1 MRKTVTIL
9 TLFHKKMGQETLNA
23 LKKLKV
29 DCLYKKSTHFNA
41 ARRLKRSGNIFLFF
55 LITGT
60 IFASFSTIMN
70 VGIWD
75 KIPGDTVAIQVI
87 VNVLGALGGFLI
99 LYTTVFSD
107 YKSRI
112 DTATKH
118 DNIGN
123 DLNLIFKKIRNTEAI
138 YDDKLINDAELQK
151 ALEELTRDYSSK
163 CYAAPI
169 TDRKDFEQAR
179 NDFSKG
185 YLTEYSE
192 EELNC

>member
-1 MRKTVTIL
+1 
-9 TLFHKKMGQETLNA
+9 MGQETLSA
-23 LKKLKV
+23 LQKLKV

-41 ARRLKRSGNIFLFF
+41 AKRLKRSGNVFRYFLVA
-55 LITGT
+55 GA

-75 KIPGDTVAIQVI
+75 KIQESTLTVQII
-87 VNVLGALGGFLI
+87 VNVFGALGGFLI
-99 LYTTVFSD
+99 LYTTAFSD

-123 DLNLIFKKIRNTEAI
+123 DLNLIFKKIRNTEAF
-138 YDDKLINDAELQK
+138 YQDKLMDDTELQN
-151 ALEELTRDYSSK
+151 ALEELTNDYTSK

-169 TDRKDFEQAR
+169 TEKKDYQQAQKDYQ
-179 NDFSKG
+179 NG
-185 YLTEYSE
+185 CLTEYTE

>member
-1 MRKTVTIL
+1 
-9 TLFHKKMGQETLNA
+9 MGQETLNA

-41 ARRLKRSGNIFLFF
+41 ARRLKKSGSVFRYF
-55 LITGT
+55 LIAGT

-70 VGIWD
+70 IGIWD
-75 KIPGDTVAIQVI
+75 KIPDMPISIPII

-99 LYTTVFSD
+99 LYTTAFSD

-118 DNIGN
+118 DNVGN
-123 DLNLIFKKIRNTEAI
+123 DLNLIFKNIRNTEAF
-138 YDDKLINDAELQK
+138 YQDKLINDAELQK
-151 ALEELTRDYSSK
+151 ALEELTNDYTSK

-169 TDRKDFEQAR
+169 TDDQDFQKAR
-179 NDFSKG
+179 TEFNKG
-185 YLTEYSE
+185 YLTEYKE

>member
-1 MRKTVTIL
+1 
-9 TLFHKKMGQETLNA
+9 MGKILNA

-41 ARRLKRSGNIFLFF
+41 ARRLKKSGNVFLLF
-55 LITGT
+55 LIAGT

-75 KIPGDTVAIQVI
+75 KIPGDTIVIQVV

-107 YKSRI
+107 YRSRI
-112 DTATKH
+112 TTASKH

-123 DLNLIFKKIRNTEAI
+123 DLNLIFKKVRNTEAI
-138 YDDKLINDAELQK
+138 YQDNLMDDTELQK
-151 ALEELTRDYSSK
+151 TLEELTNEYTSK

-169 TDRKDFEQAR
+169 TNDKDFQKAR
-179 NDFSKG
+179 EDFKKG
-185 YLTEYSE
+185 YLTEYTE
-192 EELNC
+192 DELNC

>member
-1 MRKTVTIL
+1 
-9 TLFHKKMGQETLNA
+9 MGQETLTA

-41 ARRLKRSGNIFLFF
+41 ARRLKRASNVFRFF
-55 LITGT
+55 LIAGT
-60 IFASFSTIMN
+60 IFASFSVIMN

-75 KIPGDTVAIQVI
+75 KIPGDTLSIQVI

-99 LYTTVFSD
+99 LYTTAFSD

-112 DTATKH
+112 DTAAKH

-123 DLNLIFKKIRNTEAI
+123 DLNLIFKRIRNKEAI
-138 YDDKLINDAELQK
+138 YQDKLIDNAELQR
-151 ALEELTRDYSSK
+151 ALEELTGDYTSK

-169 TDRKDFEQAR
+169 TDDKDFQKAR
-179 NDFSKG
+179 EDFQKG
-185 YLTEYSE
+185 YLTEYTE

>member
-1 MRKTVTIL
+1 
-9 TLFHKKMGQETLNA
+9 MGQETLIA

-41 ARRLKRSGNIFLFF
+41 ARRLKRSSSVFLFF
-55 LITGT
+55 LIAGT

-75 KIPGDTVAIQVI
+75 KIPGDTIAIQVV

-138 YDDKLINDAELQK
+138 YQDNLIDDAELQK
-151 ALEELTRDYSSK
+151 ALEELTSDYTTK

-169 TDRKDFEQAR
+169 TDKKDYQQAR
-179 NDFSKG
+179 EDYQKG
-185 YLTEYSE
+185 YLTEYTE

>member
-1 MRKTVTIL
+1 
-9 TLFHKKMGQETLNA
+9 MGQETLTA

-41 ARRLKRSGNIFLFF
+41 ARRLKKSSNTFRYF
-55 LITGT
+55 LIAGT
-60 IFASFSTIMN
+60 ILASFSTIMN

-75 KIPGDTVAIQVI
+75 KISGNILAIQVI

-112 DTATKH
+112 DNAIKH

-123 DLNLIFKKIRNTEAI
+123 DLNLIFKKIRNTVALYQDQQI
-138 YDDKLINDAELQK
+138 DDAELQE
-151 ALEELTRDYSSK
+151 ALEELTNDYSSK

-169 TDRKDFEQAR
+169 TDDQDFQKAR
-179 NDFSKG
+179 NDFEKG
-185 YLTEYSE
+185 YLTEYTE
-192 EELNC
+192 KELNC